1 MRVLITGA
9 TGFVGRH
16 LANHLEGHGHHI
28 EVVSR
33 RPNVGVGWEEEDLQ
47 RAVDGCDAV
56 VHLAGAGVLDRRWS
70 DGYKREI
77 LESRTD
83 TTGRIA
89 RACARA
95 DRRLISTSAVG
106 YYGTGDMS
114 SPFDEEAGCGD
125 DFLAEVCRRWE
136 EALVPAEEQAVAVL
150 RVGVVLGL
158 GGGAL
163 QSMLLPFKLCAGG
176 PIGSGSQPFPW
187 IHIDDLVGLYT
198 WLLLNPKRVGVFNG
212 VAPGGCD
219 QRTFARAL
227 GRALRRPALL
237 PTPPFALRLL
247 LGERAELLV
256 KGQHVVPVRTLAE
269 GYAFEHGE
277 VEAACAHLVRR

>member
-16 LANHLEGHGHHI
+16 LANHLERHGHHV

-33 RPNVGVGWEEEDLQ
+33 RPNVGVGWGEEELQ
-47 RAVDGCDAV
+47 SAVDGCDGV

-70 DGYKREI
+70 DDYKREI

-95 DRRLISTSAVG
+95 GRRLVSTSAVG
-106 YYGTGDMS
+106 FYGVGDMS
-114 SPFDEEAGCGD
+114 SPLAEDAPAGS
-125 DFLAEVCRRWE
+125 DFLAGVCQGWE
-136 EALVPAEEQAVAVL
+136 EAVSPAEGAAVV
-150 RVGVVLGL
+150 RVGVVLGR

-176 PIGSGSQPFPW
+176 PIGSGLQPFPW

-198 WLLLNPKRVGVFNG
+198 WLLVNPGQAGVFNG
-212 VAPGGCD
+212 VAPGVCD

-227 GRALRRPALL
+227 GRALGRPAFL
-237 PTPPFALRLL
+237 PTPSIALQLL
-247 LGERAELLV
+247 LGERASLLV
-256 KGQHVVPVRTLAE
+256 TGQHVVPARALAE
-269 GYAFEHGE
+269 GYTFAHGE
-277 VEAACAHLVRR
+277 VEAACLDLVSP